1 MRRKSYRSRL
11 LVSFLVLLF
20 CSSTISSGASGLQE
34 TMVDYLAL
42 GPAVHLKLNAHGMTA
57 AEIDKRII
65 RIYRKHN
72 FQPFW
77 LQNGKPGHRAIVIRS
92 ILENAD
98 NHGLNPSTYLVGNIQ
113 QFWSSAD
120 TPALVQLDILITLGM
135 MLYIADQREG
145 RIAPFLADPEL
156 FATARDVKVDWN
168 ALREQALKA
177 PDMQDFL
184 EQQAPPY
191 AQYRQLRKKLSE
203 YRQMAASGGWPA
215 VPTGEVLK
223 PGMEDPRI
231 LNIRKRLAVTG
242 ELGAENLESVLFDG
256 ELEAAVKEF
265 QKRHNLVQDGVIGNQ
280 TIETMNVPV
289 SSRITQ
295 IILNMERYRWNDRVM
310 DKPGVFVNIA
320 GFEAFAGTP
329 GNMEI
334 EMPVIVG
341 KTYHETPVFSDS
353 IKYIVINP
361 YWTLTPSIA
370 YHETLPKLKADP
382 HYLEKHNMR
391 IFEGWGQ
398 NAPELDATAI
408 DWSTVSK
415 HQMNTY
421 RVRQEP
427 GPENALGTLK
437 LVFPN
442 KFNVYLHDTPAH
454 DLFKRDRRAFSHG
467 CIRMS
472 RPAEMAAFVLGGKE
486 KGWTV
491 ERINEIVESRE
502 RQVVKL
508 DTHMPVHILYRT
520 AFVNPVD
527 DTLNFYEDI
536 YGRDKI
542 LAAALFG
549 KKSDS

>member
-1 MRRKSYRSRL
+1 MRRKSYRNRL

-20 CSSTISSGASGLQE
+20 CSGTISSRASGLQE

-42 GPAVHLKLNAHGMTA
+42 GPALHLKLNAHGMTA

-98 NHGLNPSTYLVGNIQ
+98 NHGLNPSTYLVRNIQ
-113 QFWSSAD
+113 QFWSSTEA
-120 TPALVQLDILITLGM
+120 PGLVQLDILITLGM

-184 EQQAPPY
+184 EQQAPQY
-191 AQYRQLRKKLSE
+191 GQYRQLRKKLSE

-231 LNIRKRLAVTG
+231 PNIRKRLAVTG
-242 ELGAENLESVLFDG
+242 ELGTENLASVVFDG

-265 QKRHNLVQDGVIGNQ
+265 QKRHNLAQDGVIGHQ
-280 TIETMNVPV
+280 TVETMNVPV

-391 IFEGWGQ
+391 IFEGWDQ
-398 NAPELDATAI
+398 NAPELDATTI

-415 HQMNTY
+415 RQMNTY

-467 CIRMS
+467 CIRMA

-491 ERINEIVESRE
+491 ERINEIVESRK

-508 DTHMPVHILYRT
+508 DRHMPVHILYRT
-520 AFVNPVD
+520 AFVTPVD

-549 KKSDS
+549 TKSDS

>member
-1 MRRKSYRSRL
+1 M
-11 LVSFLVLLF
+11 SFLVLLF
-20 CSSTISSGASGLQE
+20 CSGTISSRASGLQE

-42 GPAVHLKLNAHGMTA
+42 GPALHLKLNAHGMTA
-57 AEIDKRII
+57 EEIDKRII

-72 FQPFW
+72 FQPLW

-98 NHGLNPSTYLVGNIQ
+98 NHGLMPSTYLVRNIQ
-113 QFWSSAD
+113 QFWSSTDA
-120 TPALVQLDILITLGM
+120 PGLVQLDILITLGM
-135 MLYIADQREG
+135 MLYVADQREG

-177 PDMQDFL
+177 HDMQDFL

-191 AQYRQLRKKLSE
+191 GQYRQLRKKLSE

-223 PGMEDPRI
+223 PGMEDPRVP
-231 LNIRKRLAVTG
+231 NIRKRLAVTG
-242 ELGAENLESVLFDG
+242 ELGAENLESVMFDG

-265 QKRHNLVQDGVIGNQ
+265 QKRHNLVQDGVIGRQ
-280 TIETMNVPV
+280 TIETMNVSV

>member
-1 MRRKSYRSRL
+1 M
-11 LVSFLVLLF
+11 SFLLLLF
-20 CSSTISSGASGLQE
+20 CSSTILSRASGLQE

-42 GPAVHLKLNAHGMTA
+42 GPALHLKLNAHGMTA

-72 FQPFW
+72 FQTFW

-98 NHGLNPSTYLVGNIQ
+98 NHGLNPSTYLVRNIQ
-113 QFWSSAD
+113 QFWSSTEA
-120 TPALVQLDILITLGM
+120 PGLVQLDILITLGM

-191 AQYRQLRKKLSE
+191 AQYRQLREKLSE

-223 PGMEDPRI
+223 PGMEDQRI
-231 LNIRKRLAVTG
+231 PNIRKRLAVTG
-242 ELGAENLESVLFDG
+242 ELGTENLASVVFDG

-265 QKRHNLVQDGVIGNQ
+265 QKRHNLLQDGVIGHQ
-280 TIETMNVPV
+280 TVEAMNVPV

-295 IILNMERYRWNDRVM
+295 IIINMERYRWNDRVM
-310 DKPGVFVNIA
+310 DEPGVFVNIA
-320 GFEAFAGTP
+320 GFEAVAGTP

-334 EMPVIVG
+334 DMPVIVG

-391 IFEGWGQ
+391 IFEGWEQ
-398 NAPELDATAI
+398 NAPELDATTI

-486 KGWTV
+486 KSWTV
-491 ERINEIVESRE
+491 ERIIEIVESRE

-508 DTHMPVHILYRT
+508 DKHMPVHILYRT

-549 KKSDS
+549 TKSDS